1 MKNYNMYLFSN
12 TNTQPLSLLWFP
24 SIGYGET
31 GAIYTFDTKAVLKYD
46 GYIEWFAPTEIH
58 SICKI
63 DINYFPFDEQS
74 CPLRFGSWTYTGK
87 NMCLDGSY
95 FPSSK
100 KTISRHLRLRAVLR
114 TPSQMFRFTLYHEA
128 LSLQIASRSSGY

>member
-1 MKNYNMYLFSN
+1 MFC
-12 TNTQPLSLLWFP
+12 

-46 GYIEWFAPTEIH
+46 GYTEWFAPTEIH

-74 CPLRFGSWTYTGK
+74 CPLRFGSWTYTGT
-87 NMCLDGSY
+87 NVMCLDGSY
-95 FPSSK
+95 FPSVVRK
-100 KTISRHLRLRAVLR
+100 LLQFHLAFAFTSR
-114 TPSQMFRFTLYHEA
+114 
-128 LSLQIASRSSGY
+128 LQNSVSDDTFYSVS